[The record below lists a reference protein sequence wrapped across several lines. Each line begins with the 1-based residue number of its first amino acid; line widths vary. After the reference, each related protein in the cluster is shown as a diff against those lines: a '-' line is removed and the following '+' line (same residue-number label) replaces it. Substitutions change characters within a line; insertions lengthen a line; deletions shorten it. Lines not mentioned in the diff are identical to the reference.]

1 MQILLRTNDPVLLSF
16 VQALLREAGVSHHVA
31 DAHISVLEGSIG
43 AFPRRVL
50 VTDDDVAEARQLLH
64 DAGLAAELMPLT
76 AAAAG
81 PAGWTRPLWGQ
92 WLDSKIR
99 CNR

>member
-50 VTDDDVAEARQLLH
+50 VPDDDVAEARQLLH
-64 DAGLAAELMPLT
+64 DAGLAAELMPVM
-76 AAAAG
+76 AAAASAG
-81 PAGWTRPLWGQ
+81 PAGLLQLLWGQ
-92 WLDSKIR
+92 WLDSKI
-99 CNR
+99 

>member
-50 VTDDDVAEARQLLH
+50 VADDDVAESRQLLR
-64 DAGLAAELMPLT
+64 DAGLAAELMPVMPVT
-76 AAAAG
+76 AASAG
-81 PAGWTRPLWGQ
+81 PAGLRQLLWGQ
-92 WLDSKIR
+92 WLDSK
-99 CNR
+99 N